1 MPRKK
6 DPNAA
11 KAAPKPR
18 AAKAANPAAPVKA
31 DPPVEPEH
39 AAGTLADLKP
49 EAPAVPAAF
58 GIGARRVPRAES
70 AEG

>member
-18 AAKAANPAAPVKA
+18 AAKAANPAA
-31 DPPVEPEH
+31 
-39 AAGTLADLKP
+39 GTLAGLKP

-58 GIGARRVPRAES
+58 GIGARRVPRAEPS
-70 AEG
+70 EG